1 MSGILRDTLHEWF
14 PLNKNS
20 SGVGGILWSTLGFE
34 TVQKLC
40 RREGSAVMHDCLVSF
55 IQSNRFHHNGT
66 HWPPAFGKKNIKEYI
81 MHAYNMQRG
90 TMSFSHG
97 LVEHFATTPLD
108 LQSFKRGLFLIV
120 PVVTRYVDNKYDK
133 A

>member
-1 MSGILRDTLHEWF
+1 MR
-14 PLNKNS
+14 
-20 SGVGGILWSTLGFE
+20 
-34 TVQKLC
+34 
-40 RREGSAVMHDCLVSF
+40 
-55 IQSNRFHHNGT
+55 
-66 HWPPAFGKKNIKEYI
+66 
-81 MHAYNMQRG
+81 AYNMQRG

-120 PVVTRYVDNKYDK
+120 PVVTRYVDNKYGK